1 VSDAG
6 VVDRPAHATRAVEH
20 VADRDLG
27 RARARGARED
37 ATLDAVE
44 KLDGGERIELE
55 ERGVEGR
62 IEHEVEFVAWI
73 ECAGDWT
80 KARTWC
86 RLHG

>member
-6 VVDRPAHATRAVEH
+6 VADRPAHATARVEH
-20 VADRDLG
+20 VRDGDLPRPNER
-27 RARARGARED
+27 RALED
-37 ATLDAVE
+37 AALDRVE
-44 KLDGGERIELE
+44 KLDGRERVEIE

-62 IEHEVEFVAWI
+62 VEREVELGAWI